1 MKQVYRLFLLLIVSA
16 ITFAALAL
24 PTQSIRVVESP
35 LSIHLTL
42 GNPSDATTRTNKP
55 DNFLMLKDQ
64 YALSFNNSNGGPN
77 WVSWHLEKRDLG
89 RRDRANDF
97 RPDDSLPRMI
107 SRTSHI
113 VTMQKPALT
122 AATCV
127 TRKIA
132 RTQPQTTRQNS

>member
-1 MKQVYRLFLLLIVSA
+1 MKQVYRLSLFFIVSA
-16 ITFAALAL
+16 IAFAAFAL

-77 WVSWHLEKRDLG
+77 WVSWHLERRDLG

-97 RPDDSLPRMI
+97 RPDDSLPDDFTHVSYSDLCKNR
-107 SRTSHI
+107 
-113 VTMQKPALT
+113 L
-122 AATCV
+122 
-127 TRKIA
+127 
-132 RTQPQTTRQNS
+132 